1 MNGDLLIFELEFLLK
16 EQESHKWISQKPPTL
31 IGVLYLLNNEKMS
44 ISSVETTKSYLH
56 DDSQLKNHDGRTYI
70 TSYTRMCLKSCDKTL
85 LSFMLYDK
93 RKYAYKLRR
102 FSEPPQSIT
111 LPKLLKFRV
120 QNVHINR
127 VQDVHMNEVH
137 NNHKH

>member
-1 MNGDLLIFELEFLLK
+1 
-16 EQESHKWISQKPPTL
+16 
-31 IGVLYLLNNEKMS
+31 
-44 ISSVETTKSYLH
+44 
-56 DDSQLKNHDGRTYI
+56 
-70 TSYTRMCLKSCDKTL
+70 
-85 LSFMLYDK
+85 MLYDK